1 MNWEELYTHLVLTMG
16 KDYDYIRDQMDLP
29 RIKALS
35 EYQAKFP
42 PADVGVQRLCRILEA
57 FMGIEDSTGSD
68 DTQSDHEDDLFA
80 DLQNFPQG
88 G

>member
-1 MNWEELYTHLVLTMG
+1 MVLTLG
-16 KDYDYIRDQMDLP
+16 KDYDYVRNELDFP
-29 RIKALS
+29 RVKALNA
-35 EYQAKFP
+35 YYKQCP
-42 PADVGVQRLCRILEA
+42 PSHVGIQRLCRILEA

-68 DTQSDHEDDLFA
+68 DPQTDDEDDLYA

>member
-1 MNWEELYTHLVLTMG
+1 VSSSH
-16 KDYDYIRDQMDLP
+16 
-29 RIKALS
+29 
-35 EYQAKFP
+35 
-42 PADVGVQRLCRILEA
+42 VGIQRLCRILEA

-68 DTQSDHEDDLFA
+68 DTQSDDEDDLFA

>member
-1 MNWEELYTHLVLTMG
+1 MVLTLG
-16 KDYDYIRDQMDLP
+16 KDYDYVRNELDFP
-29 RIKALS
+29 RVKALNA
-35 EYQAKFP
+35 YHKQYP
-42 PADVGVQRLCRILEA
+42 PSHVGIQRLCRILEA

-68 DTQSDHEDDLFA
+68 DTQTDDEDDLFA

>member
-57 FMGIEDSTGSD
+57 FMGIEENPTPD
-68 DTQSDHEDDLFA
+68 DEPEMDILEFA
-80 DLQNFPQG
+80 MQYQQG
-88 G
+88 